1 MDIKSIAYTNIKVKS
16 ALESVATSLE
26 GVTTAYDVWIAAG
39 NQGTIQDF
47 LDSLV
52 PSFEINEN
60 GELEVTY

>member
-26 GVTTAYDVWIAAG
+26 GVTTAYGVWIAAG